1 MRPLYQPVT
10 RSLLVPTCVAEHPLV
25 YAPTDALASRAA
37 ALNAARALLHADEYP
52 AYLEQ
57 IVWGDVERSTAD
69 VLAGALGYLGACS
82 VKANWPLTCFHL
94 TLDADDLT
102 ALPYE
107 ETERRSEP
115 RLASWLAVLL
125 LTNLAVLVL
134 PLPNEDGEEPCWVI
148 VHDVMLDDDEAS
160 DEFGQVIL
168 RAFWARPD
176 FDEARAAKS
185 GLSVRYFPPEVTGV
199 TSTTN
204 LEVSCPSLFSAY
216 ERAGE
221 VRPEAWLLVRS
232 AYQTTEADTD
242 ARASV
247 LIADALAHITP
258 DRLVD

>member
-1 MRPLYQPVT
+1 MKSLYQPTV
-10 RSLLVPTCVAEHPLV
+10 RSLLVPTCVAEHPLA
-25 YAPTDALASRAA
+25 YAPTDALAGRAA
-37 ALNAARALLHADEYP
+37 AVNAARALLHADEYP
-52 AYLEQ
+52 AYLEH
-57 IVWGDVERSTAD
+57 IVWGDPERSTTD

-82 VKANWPLTCFHL
+82 VKADWPLTCFHL

-107 ETERRSEP
+107 EAERCSEP

-134 PLPNEDGEEPCWVI
+134 PLPSEDSDEPSWVI
-148 VHDVMLDDDEAS
+148 ASDVMLDDDERS

-176 FDEARAAKS
+176 FDKARAAKS
-185 GLSVRYFPPEVTGV
+185 GLSVRHFPPEVTGV
-199 TSTTN
+199 ASTTN
-204 LEVSCPSLFSAY
+204 LEVSCPSLFAAY
-216 ERAGE
+216 ERTGE
-221 VRPEAWLLVRS
+221 VRPEAWLLVRTER
-232 AYQTTEADTD
+232 QTAEADTD
-242 ARASV
+242 AQASA